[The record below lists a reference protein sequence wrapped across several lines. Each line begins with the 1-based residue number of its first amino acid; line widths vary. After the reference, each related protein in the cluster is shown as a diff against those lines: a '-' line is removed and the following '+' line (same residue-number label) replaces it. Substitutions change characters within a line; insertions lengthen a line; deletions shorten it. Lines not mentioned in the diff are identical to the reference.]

1 MSVTK
6 KTKKRKPREQKKQR
20 KQARDPTCVWPVAR
34 WALITAI
41 VSWLLIWQFAMLTVV
56 VFFIPL
62 VGLVGYVSLAVPFII
77 AAIFALS
84 LGTRARGGN
93 RWATATG
100 ALGVLLWIAYGITL
114 IFMIHGGFE

>member
-6 KTKKRKPREQKKQR
+6 STKKRKLREQR
-20 KQARDPTCVWPVAR
+20 KQARDPTRVWPVAR

-56 VFFIPL
+56 IFFIPL
-62 VGLVGYVSLAVPFII
+62 MAVVGYVSLAVPFII
-77 AAIFALS
+77 GAIFAFKLMK
-84 LGTRARGGN
+84 RARGGN

-100 ALGVLLWIAYGITL
+100 ALGVLLWIAYGTTL
-114 IFMIHGGFE
+114 IIMIRGGFE